1 MMIVIIFNNAINC
14 FLEPG
19 QFLGPDVLE
28 GYFIRWTEV
37 NDLLQLIDV
46 NSSRDLPKF
55 RSIPFL
61 MSLSAPTFNNW
72 HSFCLYSP
80 IIIIIIII
88 IIITITKLSNLIGYQ
103 LP

>member
-1 MMIVIIFNNAINC
+1 MMMIVIIFHSAINC

-46 NSSRDLPKF
+46 K
-55 RSIPFL
+55 
-61 MSLSAPTFNNW
+61 
-72 HSFCLYSP
+72 
-80 IIIIIIII
+80 
-88 IIITITKLSNLIGYQ
+88 
-103 LP
+103 